1 MTLTDQ
7 QFESVLLRLESGESF
22 ASVEADF
29 PALQEDLGALQDL
42 QDFFAAQRLQAR
54 PNPAGLKSVLHQ
66 LKAFD
71 DVASDDDIGWGSF
84 FTSLSR
90 NFAVALPA
98 LLVLG
103 TGGYVWQQQTRSLT
117 ADTLIAAET
126 IKVAQK
132 PPMDMAALAES
143 ISAEFASN
151 MAEFETTQDEL
162 EPFYEEQ
169 LFSFEPTNVL

>member
-1 MTLTDQ
+1 MNKLTDQ

-22 ASVEADF
+22 ASVQADF
-29 PALQEDLGALQDL
+29 PALDDDLTALQDL
-42 QDFFAAQRLQAR
+42 QDFFAAQRVQAR

-71 DVASDDDIGWGSF
+71 DVKGDDDLGWGSF

-103 TGGYVWQQQTRSLT
+103 TGGYVWQQQAQT
-117 ADTLIAAET
+117 
-126 IKVAQK
+126 VA
-132 PPMDMAALAES
+132 PYNAVVVNTEPAPMDMAALAES
-143 ISAEFASN
+143 LSAEFAL
-151 MAEFETTQDEL
+151 EIEDFETTRNEL

-169 LFSFEPTNVL
+169 LFSFEPSALL